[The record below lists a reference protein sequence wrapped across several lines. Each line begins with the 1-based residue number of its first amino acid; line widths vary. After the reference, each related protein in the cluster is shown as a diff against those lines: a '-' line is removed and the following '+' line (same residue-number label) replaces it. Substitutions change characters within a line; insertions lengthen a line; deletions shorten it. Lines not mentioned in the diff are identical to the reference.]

1 MKKDI
6 LFSPKDILKKLDTL
20 KKETYKDKYSIF
32 IIRNYTVENMIP
44 YLEIYGLE
52 NKIELDIQL
61 TDYDNYMQ
69 FILDNNSKLY
79 KTHYD
84 MILLT
89 LAIDNIP
96 FAYDVCGR
104 YDIDSLLEH
113 LKLITEKLKKFTS
126 TILITTLFNPV
137 GIFYNNSEEK
147 LKLNKIEQFFLD
159 LVKNN
164 NKFFVLDIKNMVT
177 RWGYKNSFDLKYWFL
192 YHAPFKHNL
201 MCTIAQYISELILAI
216 KGNIKKLIVVDCD
229 NTLWGGIVGEL
240 GYMEINL
247 DKYQYP
253 GNIYYFFQKQLLAL
267 KEKGVLLAICSK
279 NNEKDVLDVLDK
291 NENCLIKRKDIV
303 SYQINWNNKAT
314 NINQIA
320 YELNIGLDS
329 IVFID
334 DSPVECELVRKKL
347 PMVDV
352 YRIPEKVYELPLL
365 LQYINFLGDVYTDS
379 DNFNT
384 TQRYIEESKRKE
396 LLVNCDN
403 LDNFLNQLGLK
414 GRIGLA
420 DHNSLDRIVQL
431 LNKTNQFNLTT
442 HRYTYGEIEKI
453 FFSDKYR
460 IYTLNAED
468 KYGSYGLTGVCIV
481 KFSDKNYIEISD
493 YILSCRV
500 LGREYEYFFLNYVLK
515 YIKESFL
522 DCEAIIAQYIATKK
536 NNSVSDFY
544 EKMHFECIYHDQNM
558 KKYLLKIKDYT
569 CNDVRHIELY
579 DESSK

>member
-6 LFSPKDILKKLDTL
+6 LFSPEDILKKLDTL
-20 KKETYKDKYSIF
+20 KKQTHSDKYSIF
-32 IIRNYTVENMIP
+32 IIRNYTVENLIP
-44 YLEIYGLE
+44 YLEIYSLE
-52 NKIELDIQL
+52 NEIELDIQL
-61 TDYDNYMQ
+61 TDYDDYMQ

-84 MILLT
+84 MVILT

-96 FAYDVCGR
+96 FAYNTCGK
-104 YDIDSLLEH
+104 YDIDSLLDH

-137 GIFYNNSEEK
+137 GILYEDSEEK
-147 LKLNKIEQFFLD
+147 LKLNKIEQFFFNLE
-159 LVKNN
+159 KNN
-164 NKFFVLDIKNMVT
+164 NKFFILDLKNMIT
-177 RWGYKNSFDLKYWFL
+177 KLGYQRSFDLKYWFL
-192 YHAPFKHNL
+192 YHAPFKHEL
-201 MCTIAQYISELILAI
+201 MCTISKYVSELILAI

-240 GYMEINL
+240 GYLGIKL
-247 DKYQYP
+247 DNYQYP

-267 KEKGVLLAICSK
+267 KEKGVLLALCSK

-320 YELNIGLDS
+320 HDLNIGLDS

-334 DSPVECELVRKKL
+334 DSPVECDLVREKL

-352 YRIPEKVYELPLL
+352 YRIPEKIYELPLL
-365 LQYINFLGDVYTDS
+365 LKYINFLGDIYTDS
-379 DNFNT
+379 DNT
-384 TQRYIEESKRKE
+384 DITQRYIEESKRKE

-403 LDNFLNQLGLK
+403 LDDFLKQLGLK

-420 DHNSLDRIVQL
+420 DYNSLNRIVQL

-453 FFSDKYR
+453 FLSDKYR

-481 KFSDKNYIEISD
+481 EFSNKNYIEISD
-493 YILSCRV
+493 YLLSCRI
-500 LGREYEYFFLNYVLK
+500 LGREYEYFFLNHVIKLIK
-515 YIKESFL
+515 YSFP
-522 DCEAIIAQYIATKK
+522 DCETISAQYIVTPK

-544 EKMHFECIYHDQNM
+544 EKMYFECIYQDQNM
-558 KKYLLKIKDYT
+558 KKYLLKMKDYA
-569 CNDVRHIELY
+569 CNDTYHIELY
-579 DESSK
+579 DESRK